1 MAFTVL
7 RSGDEQKVNTL
18 TKGSQTHPTIAR
30 LRNPD
35 GTDGGWVVTW
45 TGQDASETGIYMQRY
60 DADGVPQFTSGG
72 VAADR
77 LVNTA
82 TDGSQIWSSVTGLS
96 DGGWV
101 VSWIDKGTDAPGV
114 IHQQR
119 YNAQGEAQSVTP
131 TVVNPGFPA
140 EETENIE
147 MTALANGEW
156 LVTWQSGDGSR
167 YGVYQQRFSASGD
180 PLLDAADQRVNTVTD
195 GSQRYA
201 DVVTLADGGWLVTWV
216 DGDAFDPTANIHM
229 RRYDA
234 NGVASSVEVVTNAR
248 GMQTQPQVAAL
259 SGGGWLVVWYGLGA
273 DGSNDIFLKRY
284 DAAGTPGETQVVN
297 ATTEGSQKDPHIAV
311 NTDGSWVITWQSG
324 ADVYQRRYDSDGNT
338 SGPDAVVPAWLGS
351 QSNSRPQ
358 VVALSDGRWVV
369 VWQNLDQDEFPG
381 SGIAQRIFTPVAV
394 EAVTDVAE
402 YATGTVDD
410 DTLNVEQ
417 NGLSLGDI
425 LDGGGDDDVDT
436 LQMTWTGTID
446 LTLPTELLRFEAL
459 VGTVGDDR
467 IMTDAHRIVQF
478 ATIDGGAGN
487 NDVLELFTGD
497 NYSLRNKTITGIEKI
512 LLSDYV
518 NYKVTVDSVA
528 TALLIDGSASSGDTV
543 RIVDTRSLTTDE
555 LIQLFSQGVDVI
567 IDSNGQHTNALPQVA
582 GFNGDQSR
590 ALVGGMTLLDT
601 GAAAGVTDDLDRFRS
616 LEVQITN
623 RVAGEDRLMLI
634 EQDGVTIAGNQV
646 SVNGTLAGT
655 LQRDGSGAAGLL
667 IAFSADA
674 TEAMVSSI
682 VRALAYV
689 NTASGSFV
697 VKQRNIAV
705 TLTDAGGAQSTHD
718 VQVDIALPTGG
729 LENKAP
735 TVDGTPTG
743 VVQVADT
750 GLISPFASMVLHDP
764 DGDRLTV
771 TVSFDK
777 EKGRLIPQA
786 GVSYDPD
793 TGIYTIEGSAPYV
806 TQVLKTLQFDPRDR
820 NGPVGQ
826 GEETTFTVTVR
837 DEGPGISTQVR
848 VNAVIAD
855 RPPSQPTLSNNS
867 VDELAKDG
875 TPIGTLA
882 AQDSNGQAVTYSL
895 VGAGDAPFEIVGN
908 ELRVTKGI
916 ALDYEQTKAY
926 TFTIRASAGGLSND
940 RVVTIAVNDVGK
952 ETTGGSASSDVI
964 KGGAGRD
971 NLGGGLGNDGL
982 WGGLGNDVLKG
993 GKGRDV
999 FAFDTRTNKKT
1010 NVDKILDFK
1019 VKDDSIWLDN
1029 AVFTKIGKGSETKPG
1044 KLAKAMFWKGKEA
1057 HDASDRIIYDK
1068 KSGALYYDAD
1078 GTGRSAQVKFATLK
1092 KGLSLTEKD
1101 FFVI

>member
-7 RSGDEQKVNTL
+7 RSGDEQQVNTL
-18 TKGSQTHPTIAR
+18 TNDNQSQPTIAR
-30 LRNPD
+30 LSN
-35 GTDGGWVVTW
+35 GGWIVTW
-45 TGQDASETGIYMQRY
+45 TGRDVSETGIYMQRY
-60 DADGVPQFTSGG
+60 NAAGEPQFTSGG

-77 LVNTA
+77 LVNTT
-82 TDGSQIWSSVTGLS
+82 TDGNQIWSSVTGLS

-101 VSWIDKGTDAPGV
+101 VSWIDMSTDARGV

-119 YNAQGEAQSVTP
+119 YNAQGMAQPVISTE
-131 TVVNPGFPA
+131 VNPGLPA
-140 EETENIE
+140 DETENIE

-156 LVTWQSGDGSR
+156 LVTWQSGDGAG
-167 YGVYQQRFSASGD
+167 YGVYQQRFSADGT
-180 PLLDAADQRVNTVTD
+180 PRIAAANQRVNTTTE

-216 DGDAFDPTANIHM
+216 DGDPFDPTANIHM

-234 NGVASSVEVVTNAR
+234 DGTASPVEVVTNAR

-259 SGGGWLVVWYGLGA
+259 PGGGWLVVWYGLGA
-273 DGSNDIFLKRY
+273 DGSNDIFLRRY
-284 DAAGTPGETQVVN
+284 DAAGTPSATEVVN
-297 ATTEGSQKDPHIAV
+297 ATTEGAQNDPHIAV
-311 NTDGSWVITWQSG
+311 HGDGSWVITWQSD
-324 ADVYQRRYDSDGNT
+324 ADVHQRRYDANGNT

-351 QSNSRPQ
+351 SANSRPQ
-358 VVALSDGRWVV
+358 VVTLPDGRWVV
-369 VWQNLDQDEFPG
+369 VWQNLDQDDETPG
-381 SGIAQRIFTPVAV
+381 FGISQRIFTPVAV
-394 EAVTDVAE
+394 ESVTDIAE
-402 YATGTVDD
+402 YATGTGEDE
-410 DTLNVEQ
+410 TLEVAQ
-417 NGLSLGDI
+417 NGLSEGDI

-459 VGTVGDDR
+459 VGTGGNDR
-467 IMTDAHRIVQF
+467 IVTDASRIMQF
-478 ATIDGGAGN
+478 ATINGAAG

-497 NYSLRNKTITGIEKI
+497 NYSLLGKTITGVEKI

-518 NYKVTVDSVA
+518 NYDVTVGSVA

-543 RIVDTRSLTTDE
+543 RLANNLTFSQDE

-567 IDSNGQHTNALPQVA
+567 IDGNGQHTNALPQIA

-590 ALVGGMTLLDT
+590 ALVGGVARLDT
-601 GAAAGVTDDLDRFRS
+601 GALAGVTDDLDRFRS

-623 RVAGEDRLMLI
+623 RVAGEDRLGLI
-634 EQDGVTIAGNQV
+634 EEDGVTIAEDQV
-646 SVNGTLAGT
+646 FVNGTLAGT
-655 LQRDGSGAAGLL
+655 LLKDGSGAAGLL
-667 IAFSADA
+667 ITFSADA

-682 VRALAYV
+682 VRALAYM

-729 LENKAP
+729 VENKAP
-735 TVDGTPTG
+735 TIDGTPTDK
-743 VVQVADT
+743 VQVADT

-786 GVSYDPD
+786 GISYDPEGD
-793 TGIYTIEGSAPYV
+793 IYTIEGSAPYV
-806 TQVLKTLQFDPRDR
+806 TQVLKNLQFDPRDR

-837 DEGPGISTQVR
+837 DGALSATADVT

-855 RPPSQPTLSNNS
+855 RPPSQPTLSNDR

-875 TPIGTLA
+875 TAIGTLA
-882 AQDSNGQAVTYSL
+882 AQDGNGQAVTYSL

-908 ELRVTKGI
+908 ELRVKNGV

-926 TFTIRASAGGLSND
+926 SFTIRASAGGLSND
-940 RVVTIAVNDVGK
+940 RVVTITVNDVNP
-952 ETTGGSASSDVI
+952 ERTTGSSANDVI

-971 NLGGGLGNDGL
+971 NLGGGLGNDTL
-982 WGGLGNDVLKG
+982 WGSLGNDVLKG
-993 GKGRDV
+993 DKGRDV
-999 FAFDTRTNKKT
+999 FVFDTKTNKRT
-1010 NVDKILDFK
+1010 NVDKITDFSAR
-1019 VKDDSIWLDN
+1019 DDSIWLDN

-1044 KLAKAMFWKGKEA
+1044 KLAKAMFWTGKEA

-1068 KSGALYYDAD
+1068 KSGALHYDAD
-1078 GTGRSAQVKFATLK
+1078 GTGRSAQVKIATLK
-1092 KGLSLTEKD
+1092 KGLSLSEKD